1 MKKEEK
7 APEVQALRGPMPTAK
22 WINLIEG
29 FPPFPWPTLIKADLH
44 SRRYPAQ
51 SQYVCR
57 GCSPQVIAARL
68 KQFIMIDI

>member
-29 FPPFPWPTLIKADLH
+29 FPPFPWPTLTKPDLH
-44 SRRYPAQ
+44 SRRFPAQ
-51 SQYVCR
+51 AQYQQAQFPVR
-57 GCSPQVIAARL
+57 SFYTNRL
-68 KQFIMIDI
+68 